1 MVRTNDVHLT
11 LRFNESLRAKLEKM
25 ARRSHRSLNT
35 EIVHRLVNSLE
46 YEHGFA
52 AGRAAGKA
60 AGARD
65 AERILEAF
73 KQVGVDYTPEE
84 EVRLAL
90 SILNDHFNRRRG
102 EQS

>member
-25 ARRSHRSLNT
+25 ARRNHRSLNT

-46 YEHGFA
+46 YERGY
-52 AGRAAGKA
+52 AAGKA

-73 KQVGVDYTPEE
+73 KQAAVDYTPEE

-90 SILNDHFNRRRG
+90 SILNDHFNRRLG